1 MTTLSREIE
10 RQVGVL
16 VDRKGSIYLVLVGD
30 SEGLLIPEP
39 NRLREAEG
47 RLRGLRLLHTHLDSS
62 PLSKDDLNDLTIL
75 RLDCIVSIG
84 TTKEGLPEKIYKGH
98 LLPDNLDGQHHRT
111 EGPLNPYDLDKENF
125 LEWVEALEEEFY
137 REFSTGKKVAKDTA
151 VMLIGVYGRQHS
163 RADARLDELQEL
175 ARSAGLAVVD
185 RVVQRRPKPDPRT
198 WVGEGKLEDILLRA
212 LQRGVDIL
220 IFDTELTPT
229 QSRNLGERTNL
240 KIVDRSQLILDIF
253 AQRAHSRAGKIQVEL
268 AQLKYLLPR
277 LHQKNRAMSR
287 LAGGIGGR
295 GPGETK
301 LEINRRRARDRISR
315 LEKQLEQVARQREV
329 RRSRRVHKDIPI
341 VSVIGY
347 TNAGKSTL
355 INSLTHSNVESENLM
370 FSTLEPVSRRL
381 RFPEEREVIFTDT
394 VGFIR
399 DLPPELMSAF
409 RATLEE
415 LQDAT
420 VLLHVV
426 DISDPEM
433 EEQIAAV
440 ERILEQL
447 ELQDI
452 PKLMV
457 LNKTDRMPEEQVENL
472 CRLHQ
477 AMGISAMERPTLK
490 RFLEEM
496 ERYLWSSPNNRSA
509 LEPKKSKKK
518 KKRGWSPLPEENTP

>member
-1 MTTLSREIE
+1 
-10 RQVGVL
+10 
-16 VDRKGSIYLVLVGD
+16 
-30 SEGLLIPEP
+30 
-39 NRLREAEG
+39 
-47 RLRGLRLLHTHLDSS
+47 
-62 PLSKDDLNDLTIL
+62 
-75 RLDCIVSIG
+75 
-84 TTKEGLPEKIYKGH
+84 
-98 LLPDNLDGQHHRT
+98 
-111 EGPLNPYDLDKENF
+111 
-125 LEWVEALEEEFY
+125 
-137 REFSTGKKVAKDTA
+137 
-151 VMLIGVYGRQHS
+151 
-163 RADARLDELQEL
+163 
-175 ARSAGLAVVD
+175 
-185 RVVQRRPKPDPRT
+185 
-198 WVGEGKLEDILLRA
+198 
-212 LQRGVDIL
+212 
-220 IFDTELTPT
+220 
-229 QSRNLGERTNL
+229 
-240 KIVDRSQLILDIF
+240 
-253 AQRAHSRAGKIQVEL
+253 
-268 AQLKYLLPR
+268 
-277 LHQKNRAMSR
+277 
-287 LAGGIGGR
+287 
-295 GPGETK
+295 
-301 LEINRRRARDRISR
+301 
-315 LEKQLEQVARQREV
+315 LEQVARQREV